1 MPWGMLTIAFRV
13 TSERSVM
20 PLSRLILLSIA
31 ATCLVMAQDQ
41 RPPQAGPVE
50 ILPLD
55 QVEAGMHATA
65 WTTFTGVTAE
75 PVPVE
80 ILGVMRGAF
89 GPRQDVILAKLGGK
103 AARTNVAGGMS
114 GSPVYYEGKL
124 LGAISLRYSQFSPDA
139 IAGITPIELMLEI
152 NEFDSSTPLATAQ
165 PEGDLA
171 QAIWGLRN
179 AGLPGVEGQAH
190 PIAMPLSFG
199 GVQPG
204 ALDVFGGYFRSR
216 GYTVMQGGA
225 LASRTLDV
233 VDPTGHLN
241 PGEPVSVVM
250 MSGDLSATGLGTV
263 TYNDGE
269 KILAFGHPMFNAGA
283 FEAPIATASIVHIL
297 ASQMNPVKIGNADAI
312 VGALRQDRHSG
323 ILGVLGQA
331 VEMTPLTVNVR
342 TFGDGDEVVSSKQ
355 LNYNIIQN
363 ERLTPQLVTMAVF
376 NSMFGLNEF
385 TEDSTFRLNAH
396 VDFEGAHDFDFQ
408 TMLSDA
414 GTLPAPAPLLIA
426 SALGSRLM
434 RLYGNTLEM
443 PLMEEIEVDI
453 DLLPQRRTMVIDQV
467 WVDQRRARP
476 GDQLNGKV
484 VLQPYRGRRVEKDFQ
499 IQIPVGAPTGRL
511 VLTVGDSSAYNQRRL
526 ALGTRNRTLSLPES
540 VSLLNQERRND
551 VLYVALMDRAL
562 SASIDDTQMP
572 NAPTTTLNVM
582 GSTAQG
588 RMALQRGSALAE
600 TQIQLE
606 AIVQGQRSLVI
617 EIQ

>member
-1 MPWGMLTIAFRV
+1 MRLNRLT
-13 TSERSVM
+13 
-20 PLSRLILLSIA
+20 LLSIA
-31 ATCLVMAQDQ
+31 AACIALAQDSQ
-41 RPPQAGPVE
+41 PPQAGPVE
-50 ILPLD
+50 IMPLD
-55 QVEAGMHATA
+55 QVEVGMQATA

-75 PVPVE
+75 SVPVE

-152 NEFDSSTPLATAQ
+152 NEFDSSMPLAAAQ

-171 QAIWGLRN
+171 QVIWGLRD
-179 AGLPGVEGQAH
+179 ASLPGIEGQAH

-199 GVQPG
+199 GAQPG
-204 ALDVFGGYFRSR
+204 ALDVFGGYFRAR
-216 GYTVMQGGA
+216 GYAVMQGGA

-323 ILGVLGQA
+323 ILGVLGQPVA
-331 VEMTPLTVNVR
+331 MTPVTVNVR
-342 TFGDGDEVVSSKQ
+342 TFGDGDAMVRSKQ
-355 LNYNIIQN
+355 LNYNIVQN
-363 ERLTPQLVTMAVF
+363 EKLTPQLVTMAVF

-396 VDFEGAHDFDFQ
+396 VDFEGAHDFDYQ

-443 PLMEEIEVDI
+443 PLMEEIEVNI
-453 DLLPQRRTMVIDQV
+453 DLLPHRRTMVIDQV

-476 GDQLNGKV
+476 GDQINGKV
-484 VLQPYRGRRVEKDFQ
+484 VLQPYRGSRVEKDFQ

-511 VLTVGDSSAYNQRRL
+511 VLTVGDSSAFNQRQL
-526 ALGTRNRTLSLPES
+526 ALGARNRTLSLSES

-551 VLYVALMDRAL
+551 VLYVALMDRAV

-572 NAPTTTLNVM
+572 NAPATTLNVM

-600 TQIQLE
+600 TEIPLE